1 MNGKFQRFLSYLF
14 VAVLSCSLTVALIYA
29 ATGAGDPPSKLDEL
43 SEMIQERFIG
53 EEDVTKMEDAAAA
66 AMVDALGDEWSYYI
80 PASEYANY
88 LDQMSNSYVGV
99 GITIELR
106 EDGYLNLVDVVEDG
120 PADRAG
126 LRRGDVL
133 IRVEDQD
140 CAQIGLEQTRNLVRG
155 EDGSQV
161 RLTVQRDGQE
171 QEFCVTRAY
180 FETVVAEGQMV
191 SDRTGL
197 VTIYNFDSRCA
208 EETLAAIDALIEQ
221 GAENLIFDVRNNPGG
236 YKTELVKVLDYLLPE
251 GELFRSQYYTGQ
263 EEVDRSDA
271 EFLDMP
277 MAVLVNLH
285 SYSAA
290 EFFAAAL
297 REYDAAVMVGEH
309 TYGKGYFQQ
318 TFELEDGS
326 AVGLSVGKY
335 FTPNGVSLAG
345 VGLTPDLEI
354 PLSEEQA
361 AQVARG
367 TMDPQQDPHIQ
378 AAIEWLES
386 GNRVAGI
393 WKSP

>member
-140 CAQIGLEQTRNLVRG
+140 CAQIGQEQTRNLVRG

-197 VTIYNFDSRCA
+197 VTIHNFDSRCA

-386 GNRVAGI
+386 GKVLDE
-393 WKSP
+393 

>member
-161 RLTVQRDGQE
+161 RLTVQRNGQE

-318 TFELEDGS
+318 TFELGDGS

-386 GNRVAGI
+386 GKVLDE
-393 WKSP
+393 

>member
-80 PASEYANY
+80 PTSEYANY

-361 AQVARG
+361 DQVARG

-386 GNRVAGI
+386 GKVLDE
-393 WKSP
+393 

>member
-386 GNRVAGI
+386 GKVLDE
-393 WKSP
+393 

>member
-133 IRVEDQD
+133 TRVEDQD
-140 CAQIGLEQTRNLVRG
+140 CAQIGQEQTRNLVRG

-197 VTIYNFDSRCA
+197 VTIHNFDSRCA

-386 GNRVAGI
+386 GKVLDE
-393 WKSP
+393 

>member
-197 VTIYNFDSRCA
+197 VTIHNFDSRCA

>member
-318 TFELEDGS
+318 TFELDDGS

-386 GNRVAGI
+386 GKVLDE
-393 WKSP
+393 

>member
-133 IRVEDQD
+133 TRVEDQD

-161 RLTVQRDGQE
+161 RLTVRRDGQE

-386 GNRVAGI
+386 GKVLDE
-393 WKSP
+393 

>member
-126 LRRGDVL
+126 LRGGDVL

-263 EEVDRSDA
+263 EEVDHSDA

-386 GNRVAGI
+386 GKVLDE
-393 WKSP
+393 

>member
-1 MNGKFQRFLSYLF
+1 MNGRFQRFLSYLF

-133 IRVEDQD
+133 ICVEDQD

-263 EEVDRSDA
+263 EEVDHSDA

-361 AQVARG
+361 DQVARG

-386 GNRVAGI
+386 GKVLDE
-393 WKSP
+393 

>member
-1 MNGKFQRFLSYLF
+1 MNGRFQRFLSYLF

-335 FTPNGVSLAG
+335 FTPNGGSLAG

-386 GNRVAGI
+386 GKVLDE
-393 WKSP
+393 

>member
-1 MNGKFQRFLSYLF
+1 MNGRFQRFLSYLF

-386 GNRVAGI
+386 GKVLDE
-393 WKSP
+393 

>member
-171 QEFCVTRAY
+171 QEFCVIRAY

-386 GNRVAGI
+386 GKVLDE
-393 WKSP
+393 

>member
-180 FETVVAEGQMV
+180 FETVVGEGQMV

-208 EETLAAIDALIEQ
+208 EETLAAIDDLIEQ

-386 GNRVAGI
+386 GKVLDE
-393 WKSP
+393 

>member
-1 MNGKFQRFLSYLF
+1 MNGRFQRFLSYLF

-155 EDGSQV
+155 EDSSQV

-361 AQVARG
+361 AQVASG

-386 GNRVAGI
+386 GKVLDE
-393 WKSP
+393 

>member
-126 LRRGDVL
+126 LRRDDVL

-367 TMDPQQDPHIQ
+367 TIDPQQDPHIQ

-386 GNRVAGI
+386 GKVLDE
-393 WKSP
+393 

>member
-221 GAENLIFDVRNNPGG
+221 GAEDLIFDVRNNPGG

-386 GNRVAGI
+386 GKVLDE
-393 WKSP
+393 

>member
-197 VTIYNFDSRCA
+197 VTIHNFDSRCA

-361 AQVARG
+361 DQVARG

-386 GNRVAGI
+386 GKVLDE
-393 WKSP
+393 

>member
-208 EETLAAIDALIEQ
+208 EETLAAIDDLIEQ

-386 GNRVAGI
+386 GKVLDE
-393 WKSP
+393 

>member
-126 LRRGDVL
+126 LRRDDVL

-386 GNRVAGI
+386 GKVLDE
-393 WKSP
+393 

>member
-133 IRVEDQD
+133 TRVEDQD

-386 GNRVAGI
+386 GKVLDE
-393 WKSP
+393 

>member
-126 LRRGDVL
+126 LRRDDVL

-221 GAENLIFDVRNNPGG
+221 GAENLIFDVRNKPGG

-386 GNRVAGI
+386 GKVLDE
-393 WKSP
+393 

>member
-197 VTIYNFDSRCA
+197 VTIHNFDSRCA

-386 GNRVAGI
+386 GKVLDE
-393 WKSP
+393 

>member
-161 RLTVQRDGQE
+161 RLTVQRNGQE

-386 GNRVAGI
+386 GKVLDE
-393 WKSP
+393 

>member
-126 LRRGDVL
+126 LRKGDVL

-386 GNRVAGI
+386 GKVLDE
-393 WKSP
+393 

>member
-126 LRRGDVL
+126 LRGGDVL

-386 GNRVAGI
+386 GKVLDE
-393 WKSP
+393 

>member
-1 MNGKFQRFLSYLF
+1 M
-14 VAVLSCSLTVALIYA
+14 
-29 ATGAGDPPSKLDEL
+29 
-43 SEMIQERFIG
+43 
-53 EEDVTKMEDAAAA
+53 
-66 AMVDALGDEWSYYI
+66 
-80 PASEYANY
+80 
-88 LDQMSNSYVGV
+88 
-99 GITIELR
+99 
-106 EDGYLNLVDVVEDG
+106 EDG

-197 VTIYNFDSRCA
+197 VTIHNFDSRCA

>member
-29 ATGAGDPPSKLDEL
+29 ATGAGDPPSKLGEL

-290 EFFAAAL
+290 EFLAAAL

-386 GNRVAGI
+386 GKVLDE
-393 WKSP
+393 

>member
-126 LRRGDVL
+126 LRGGDVL

-318 TFELEDGS
+318 TFELDDGS

-386 GNRVAGI
+386 GKVLDE
-393 WKSP
+393 

>member
-1 MNGKFQRFLSYLF
+1 MNGRFQRFLSYLF

-171 QEFCVTRAY
+171 QKFCVTRAY

-361 AQVARG
+361 DQVARG

-386 GNRVAGI
+386 GKVLDE
-393 WKSP
+393 

>member
-1 MNGKFQRFLSYLF
+1 MNGRFQRFLSYLF

-133 IRVEDQD
+133 IRVEDQHI
-140 CAQIGLEQTRNLVRG
+140 AQIGLEQTRNLVRG

-386 GNRVAGI
+386 GKVLDE
-393 WKSP
+393 

>member
-161 RLTVQRDGQE
+161 WLTVQRDGQE

-197 VTIYNFDSRCA
+197 VTIHNFDSRCA

-386 GNRVAGI
+386 GKVLDE
-393 WKSP
+393 

>member
-1 MNGKFQRFLSYLF
+1 MNGKFQRVLSYLF
-14 VAVLSCSLTVALIYA
+14 VAVASCALTA
-29 ATGAGDPPSKLDEL
+29 AVLCAAMGVGEPPSKLDEL
-43 SEMIQERFIG
+43 SQMIQERFIG

-99 GITIELR
+99 GITIEQR
-106 EDGYLNLVDVVEDG
+106 EDGYLNLVDVVEGG
-120 PADRAG
+120 PAEQAG

-133 IRVEDQD
+133 IRVEGQD
-140 CAQIGLEQTRNLVRG
+140 CADMELEQTRNLVRG
-155 EDGSQV
+155 EEGSQV
-161 RLTVQRDGQE
+161 RLTVLRDGQE

-191 SDRTGL
+191 SDKTGL

-208 EETLAAIDALIEQ
+208 EETLAAIEDLIAQ
-221 GAENLIFDVRNNPGG
+221 GAENLVFDVRNNPGG

-251 GELFRSQYYTGQ
+251 GELFRSEYYTGH

-297 REYDAAVMVGEH
+297 REYDAAVVVGEH

-367 TMDPQQDPHIQ
+367 TMEPQQDPHVL
-378 AAIEWLES
+378 AAVEWLES
-386 GNRVAGI
+386 G
-393 WKSP
+393 KDLDE

>member
-14 VAVLSCSLTVALIYA
+14 VAVLSCTLTVALIYA

-106 EDGYLNLVDVVEDG
+106 EDGYLNLVDVAEDG

-386 GNRVAGI
+386 GKVLDE
-393 WKSP
+393 

>member
-1 MNGKFQRFLSYLF
+1 MNGRFQRFLSYLF

-155 EDGSQV
+155 EDSSQV

-386 GNRVAGI
+386 GKVLDE
-393 WKSP
+393 